1 MMTKSLLAVCL
12 ALAGTALQVDA
23 AESPGSALVFP
34 YVEYGSPARTIIT
47 VTNVNVST
55 RICDG
60 SFREGDVIAHFLFFD
75 DANCFVSDRSRQLT
89 PGDTFSARIDE
100 FIPIGATRG
109 WVFVE
114 ALDPDSHLPIDFD
127 YLIGSANLADR
138 RTNLKWWYPAYGFK
152 SLVQEGGSAFG
163 STSCGHARHS
173 PASAE
178 MADFDGIEYAP
189 FPQTQFL
196 DFFVGEGQPPELGQ
210 GSVVGS
216 RLILMST
223 SPAETRVAIRLR
235 NNNEVNANFLF
246 RFECSL
252 FASLSS
258 LVGFARESSL
268 RDSYDS
274 RELGGLPTGW
284 FSLEGDL
291 PILGLYLQRVSRSD
305 GTPIQSFGRPFQVT
319 GVRLDAKI
327 RR

>member
-1 MMTKSLLAVCL
+1 MMKKSLLAVCL
-12 ALAGTALQVDA
+12 ALAGTALPVDA

-47 VTNVNVST
+47 VTNVNVDFE
-55 RICDG
+55 ICDG
-60 SFREGDVIAHFLFFD
+60 SFRRGDVIAHFLFFD
-75 DANCFVSDRSRQLT
+75 GANCLVTDRFHQLT

-100 FIPIGATRG
+100 FLPTGATRG
-109 WVFVE
+109 WIFVE
-114 ALDPDSHLPIDFD
+114 ALDPDDHLPIDFD
-127 YLIGSANLADR
+127 FLIGSANLADR

-152 SLVQEGGSAFG
+152 SLVQEGGAAFG
-163 STSCGHARHS
+163 STPCGHARHN
-173 PASAE
+173 PASAA

-210 GSVVGS
+210 GSIVGS
-216 RLILMST
+216 RLILMSP
-223 SPAETRVAIRLR
+223 SAAENRLIIRFR
-235 NNNEVNANFLF
+235 NNNEENANFTF

-252 FASLSS
+252 FSSLSS
-258 LVGFARESSL
+258 VSGFARESSL

-284 FSLEGDL
+284 FQIEADL
-291 PILGLYLQRVSRSD
+291 PMLGLFLQRVSRSD
-305 GTPIQSFGRPFQVT
+305 GTPIQSFGRPFQAT

-327 RR
+327 PR